1 MINESYLLE
10 TDNEDYWT
18 FKLENCNFVEF
29 LINCGFRFRK
39 KIRKYVFF
47 PQKLGW
53 GLYLEDKLYVYVSN
67 MYA

>member
-47 PQKLGW
+47 SQKLGW
-53 GLYLEDKLYVYVSN
+53 GLYLEEKLYVNVSN